1 MKSNQNEIVNLVQP
15 RYDDT
20 VNVQGTYYEPT
31 KTGQKQEKLENQELK
46 LCPLDN
52 QRYFE
57 SLRFN
62 FNHLYK
68 VTP

>member
-1 MKSNQNEIVNLVQP
+1 MMTLA
-15 RYDDT
+15 T
-20 VNVQGTYYEPT
+20 NVQGTYYEPT
-31 KTGQKQEKLENQELK
+31 KTGQKQEKLENHELK
-46 LCPLDN
+46 FCPLYN